1 MTWKTANGKFSTDQT
16 VNVKFQLPEFTE
28 KITVN
33 QPFHVCPHD
42 LDYDMIIGR
51 ETLVELGIGIDF
63 LEKQIT
69 WNDIR
74 VDMKDPTLFDNKEN
88 LLSLS
93 TQVDPKKCQETL
105 DRAMHILNAGRE
117 KESNLSNK
125 VSTYTHLKEL

>member
-1 MTWKTANGKFSTDQT
+1 MT
-16 VNVKFQLPEFTE
+16 
-28 KITVN
+28 IN

-51 ETLVELGIGIDF
+51 ETLVDSGIGINF

-88 LLSLS
+88 LLSLAA
-93 TQVDPKKCQETL
+93 QVDPKK
-105 DRAMHILNAGRE
+105 
-117 KESNLSNK
+117 
-125 VSTYTHLKEL
+125 